1 MTILTLRRQQYLL
14 ALNLSFIL
22 HSAYA
27 KTSDDS
33 SFFEEM
39 PIVLSASRLSQPSSE
54 APNAMTVIDRNMIV
68 ASGFRNI
75 PDLFKLVPGM
85 YASYYQSSQAIVAYH
100 GATDQYARRMQV
112 MIDGRSIYLSPTNTV
127 DWANLPITIE
137 DIERIEV
144 VRGPDAASYGA
155 NSIQGVINI
164 ITRDAGSLDG
174 KSLSITRGEKGINDI
189 AIHFGKRDGDYDY
202 RMSVAYTA
210 DNGYDNLSTVPNNLP
225 PSSRQ
230 LLNNSND
237 SNQARQVNYKG
248 SYHPEGIDRYDIAF
262 GFNHDILGVGFNDK
276 NPSPALPHN
285 TNGDTMHDLITNGGF
300 VALGWVRALD
310 NADEL
315 SLRYS
320 HTRQDQSEILS
331 VYLGGV
337 LYPNALITHPVA
349 QSTQTNRD
357 DIELQHTV
365 HTSPTNRIVYGI
377 GYRVEQDS
385 GQSTLP
391 PLHLNFSS
399 SFTTNEFRLFAH
411 DEWRFS
417 PDWLLNGGAM
427 SERSYTGGQNISP
440 RVALNYH
447 LTPQDTFRMGTSVA
461 YRNPAL
467 QETNAS
473 NPSTQPGVLMVMSP
487 TATSPGLMPE
497 RMLSREIGYI
507 RQFEAGTLDLRI
519 FADQLTNGVF
529 LSGTRTSAQL
539 INGLNGNYRGIEAT
553 FKHRFDDKSEVTFNL
568 AREFAS
574 SNGPTLAAN
583 GKTMLTSR
591 NPLNNDILSAST
603 PNYTAS
609 LLYTRQMAHDISM
622 NASYYYQGALQP
634 FDRGSIDYQP
644 VQRRVDLRIAK
655 AFQGVNG
662 INGSVALVL
671 ENVLNQAYTEYIS
684 TSLFNRRSFVT
695 LTLNW

>member
-1 MTILTLRRQQYLL
+1 MSILHRQQYLL
-14 ALNLSFIL
+14 TFTLSLTL
-22 HSAYA
+22 HLAYA
-27 KTSDDS
+27 QTSDDS
-33 SFFEEM
+33 NFFEEL
-39 PIVLSASRLSQPSSE
+39 PIVLSASRLSQPLSE

-100 GATDQYARRMQV
+100 GTTDEYARRMQV
-112 MIDGRSIYLSPTNTV
+112 MIDGRSIYLSPANTV
-127 DWANLPITIE
+127 DWANLPITIG

-174 KSLSITRGEKGINDI
+174 KSLSVTRGDKGINDI
-189 AIHFGKRDGDYDY
+189 ATHFGKRGEDYDY
-202 RMSVAYTA
+202 RMTVAYTA

-225 PSSRQ
+225 QNSSQ

-237 SNQARQVNYKG
+237 SNQARLLNYKG
-248 SYHPEGIDRYDIAF
+248 SYHPEGADRYDIGF

-276 NPSPALPHN
+276 NPSLASPFK
-285 TNGDTMHDLITNGGF
+285 TNGDTMHDLISNGSF
-300 VALGWVRALD
+300 IALGWVRALD

-320 HTRQDQSEILS
+320 HTRLDQSETLS

-337 LYPNALITHPVA
+337 LFPNPRAPLPVV

-365 HTSPTNRIVYGI
+365 HTSPTNRIVYGA

-399 SFTTNEFRLFAH
+399 SFTTNEFRIFAH

-427 SERSYTGGQNISP
+427 SERSRTGAQNVSP

-447 LTPQDTFRMGTSVA
+447 LTPRDTFRIGSSVA
-461 YRNPAL
+461 YRDPAL

-473 NPSTQPGVLMVMSP
+473 NPKTQPGVLMVMSQ
-487 TATSPGLMPE
+487 TVTSPGLMPE

-507 RQFEAGTLDLRI
+507 RQFETGTLDLRV
-519 FADQLTNGVF
+519 FSDQLTNGIF
-529 LSGTRTSAQL
+529 LSNTSQL
-539 INGLNGNYRGIEAT
+539 LNGLNGNYRGIEAT
-553 FKHRFDDKSEVTFNL
+553 FKHRFDDKNDVTFNIAHEL
-568 AREFAS
+568 AC
-574 SNGPTLAAN
+574 SNGAALVAS
-583 GKTMLTSR
+583 GQKVLTSSY
-591 NPLNNDILSAST
+591 PLNSDILSAST

-609 LLYTRQMAHDISM
+609 LLYTRQMEHDISL
-622 NASYYYQGALQP
+622 NTSYYYQGSMQP
-634 FDRGSIDYQP
+634 FDRGVLDYQP
-644 VQRRVDLRIAK
+644 VEHRIDVRIAK
-655 AFQGVNG
+655 AFQGVYG
-662 INGSVALVL
+662 LKGSLALVVQ
-671 ENVLNQAYTEYIS
+671 NVLNQAYTEYIA
-684 TSLFNRRSFVT
+684 TSLFNRRSMVT
-695 LTLNW
+695 LTLDL